1 MSEWLLNH
9 THSKAKYAESD
20 RNMNKAKIDWAISV
34 YQAQVLNLSYTPKA
48 QEGSV
53 SSIERG
59 DKAHQF
65 YLTGLSSEEQ

>member
-1 MSEWLLNH
+1 
-9 THSKAKYAESD
+9 
-20 RNMNKAKIDWAISV
+20 MNKAKIDWAVSV

-48 QEGSV
+48 QKGSV